1 MRHRDDELLR
11 TFADN
16 LRQRRTA
23 AGYSQES
30 FAAHAGLHRTYIS
43 HVERATV
50 NLSLGNAVRIADAL
64 DVTVLD
70 LLDTS
75 NPVE

>member
-1 MRHRDDELLR
+1 MRHRDDNLLR
-11 TFADN
+11 TFAEN

-30 FAAHAGLHRTYIS
+30 FALHVGLHRTYIS

-50 NLSLGNAVRIADAL
+50 NLSLGNAARIARAL
-64 DVTVLD
+64 DATLD
-70 LLDTS
+70 DMLD
-75 NPVE
+75 PEP